1 MNVIILAQSD
11 LKAGKGHINRSK
23 LVFKYLKSKKVIVE
37 FFSFFTK
44 KKIQFHNE
52 WNVPV
57 NNKLFYEKINQAD
70 VFITDEVSCPKSLIN
85 LIKNKFVCS
94 ISPNGKINNYAK
106 IIFSR
111 TSPIGKYSKKTI
123 ISNNINNFLPGSDL
137 VKIKNYIGKLN
148 NNRKMI
154 IGISMGGYDKQNKTL
169 KLLKILLNFK
179 NLIELKILFNKKNLT
194 NYNKIIN
201 FIKINKI
208 NSKILSMKKN
218 TWNIFSKCS
227 LVLLSGGISAY
238 ESIFVGIPSINIIN
252 DKNKKKLTQYLSD
265 KNLKYIYKDKELKKI
280 SKLIN
285 LYLKSDKLLI
295 KQKKKI
301 DSFIGKINYSPY
313 NKLLKLIKKH
323 YKSTK

>member
-1 MNVIILAQSD
+1 
-11 LKAGKGHINRSK
+11 
-23 LVFKYLKSKKVIVE
+23 
-37 FFSFFTK
+37 
-44 KKIQFHNE
+44 
-52 WNVPV
+52 
-57 NNKLFYEKINQAD
+57 
-70 VFITDEVSCPKSLIN
+70 
-85 LIKNKFVCS
+85 
-94 ISPNGKINNYAK
+94 
-106 IIFSR
+106 
-111 TSPIGKYSKKTI
+111 
-123 ISNNINNFLPGSDL
+123 
-137 VKIKNYIGKLN
+137 
-148 NNRKMI
+148 
-154 IGISMGGYDKQNKTL
+154 
-169 KLLKILLNFK
+169 
-179 NLIELKILFNKKNLT
+179 
-194 NYNKIIN
+194 
-201 FIKINKI
+201 
-208 NSKILSMKKN
+208 MKKN

-265 KNLKYIYKDKELKKI
+265 KNLTYIYKDKELKKI

>member
-1 MNVIILAQSD
+1 MKVLILAQSD

-37 FFSFFTK
+37 FLSFCSK

-52 WNVPV
+52 WNVSV
-57 NNKLFYEKINQAD
+57 NNKLFYEKINEAD

-123 ISNNINNFLPGSDL
+123 ISSNINNFLPGSDL
-137 VKIKNYIGKLN
+137 IKIKNYIGKLN
-148 NNRKMI
+148 NNKKMI

-169 KLLKILLNFK
+169 KLLKILSKFRNFV
-179 NLIELKILFNKKNLT
+179 ELKILFNKQNLI

-201 FIKINKI
+201 YIKINKI
-208 NSKILSMKKN
+208 SSKILTMKKN
-218 TWNIFSKCS
+218 TWSIFSKCS
-227 LVLLSGGISAY
+227 FVFLSGGISAY
-238 ESIFVGIPSINIIN
+238 ESVFVGIPSINIIN
-252 DKNKKKLTQYLSD
+252 DNKKKKLTQYLSD
-265 KNLKYIYKDKELKKI
+265 KNLTNIYKDKDLKQI
-280 SKLIN
+280 LKLIN
-285 LYLKSDKLLI
+285 LYLSSDKLLF

-323 YKSTK
+323 YKPKK